1 MKPKLINGNQYKDQR
16 GVLFYNNEF
25 DATLVK
31 RIYFIENKNTEI
43 IRGWQGHK
51 VEQRWINVVKGHFY
65 IRLIK
70 IDNWDF
76 PSKNLNYKEF
86 NISSKA
92 LDVLHIPKGYISCI
106 QSKEYGSKLLV
117 MSDYMLGEIDDD
129 FRFALN
135 YFSCM
140 NTGY

>member
-1 MKPKLINGNQYKDQR
+1 MKPTLLSGNQYKDER
-16 GVLFYNNEF
+16 GVLFYNNDF

-31 RIYFIENKNTEI
+31 RIYFIENKNTKV

-51 VEQRWINVVKGHFY
+51 VEQRWIHVVKGSFY
-65 IRLIK
+65 IKLIK
-70 IDNWDF
+70 IDNWDL

-92 LDVLHIPKGYISCI
+92 LDILHIPKGYISCI
-106 QSKEYGSKLLV
+106 QSNEEGSKLLA
-117 MSDYMLGEIDDD
+117 MSDYILGEIEDD